1 MMGIVKTA
9 ATFALAGVML
19 AVMLL
24 TLVASLMLFLAVYDM
39 ARKTVI
45 RLRAAWRYKRAK
57 KQQEEQNLRV
67 IRHGREE

>member
-1 MMGIVKTA
+1 MMGIVKTS

-24 TLVASLMLFLAVYDM
+24 TLVASLMLFLAVYDKV
-39 ARKTVI
+39 RKTVI